1 MIEPKTTESTIHEAI
16 YKLKDGTSTS
26 YYWQEGSRILP
37 DRMSISF
44 GAELTH
50 AERKGRM
57 LAEEVIGEIKGSFK
71 QVEQSPLKQHPPFQ
85 IHSKIF
91 RPELASSV
99 LGYAVIGISNEAGK
113 ISRDSEEGLAA
124 ICNAGEGVLHIYFCS
139 GVTNPSE
146 KEWLLAILDRKEK
159 GWEPGTPTPSGYKT
173 IDFNEA
179 TGFTGKDKGNI
190 EL

>member
-1 MIEPKTTESTIHEAI
+1 MIDQKTAESTIHESI

-26 YYWQEGSRILP
+26 YYWQSGSRILP

-50 AERKGRM
+50 AEKRGRM
-57 LAEEVIGEIKGSFK
+57 LSEVVVGEIKGSFK
-71 QVEQSPLKQHPPFQ
+71 KVEQSPLKQHPPFQ

-91 RPELASSV
+91 RPELAESV
-99 LGYAVIGISNEAGK
+99 LGYAVIGISNEEGK

-124 ICNAGEGVLHIYFCS
+124 ICNAGDGVLHIYFCS

-146 KEWLLAILDRKEK
+146 KEWLLAVIDRKEK
-159 GWEPGTPTPSGYKT
+159 GAGGKAAPVGYKT